1 MPGWREGA
9 GVAGGRRQF
18 LSKGQ
23 RMPQALLL
31 RPQTLWDKLRGA
43 QSTYR
48 LDQPTSWTLV
58 DRRWQ
63 ARIV

>member
-1 MPGWREGA
+1 M
-9 GVAGGRRQF
+9 
-18 LSKGQ
+18 GQ

-63 ARIV
+63 ARMV

>member
-1 MPGWREGA
+1 
-9 GVAGGRRQF
+9 VAGGRRQF

-31 RPQTLWDKLRGA
+31 RPQTLWDKLRGT
-43 QSTYR
+43 QPTYR
-48 LDQPTSWTLV
+48 LNQPTSWTLV

-63 ARIV
+63 TRFV